1 MIFTATIIIV
11 VAAIFLIARRVDAR
25 LVLIVA
31 GVMLAGL
38 AGTPTRILDVFQNA
52 VGRGDIIG
60 PICTAM
66 GYAFVLR
73 HTGCDTQMVRLLIRP
88 VRDLSWALVPA
99 GVGIGFVT
107 NMAITSQTA
116 AAAAVGPILVPLML
130 AAGFTAPA
138 AGATLLIGCS
148 VGGNLFNPGEPDI
161 VAVKGA
167 TGVSIADVIASATVP
182 TLLAA
187 AVAICVLLLVLS
199 RRGML
204 PARRTSAEHLAETP
218 ITLHDAVRAV
228 LAPLPVILLLLL
240 QPRWNLVPALQ
251 QIWPNGI
258 AVSAIMLVCTA
269 LVMLFTA
276 GRTMRQTRDREPGGL
291 GRHVSQVTVEFFKGM
306 GHAFTSV
313 ISVIIAATCFLAG
326 LESVGAIRAF
336 TGLISSNPDAAHVMS
351 PIITGVLAVISGS
364 GTAPSVAFSQGVL
377 PALAV
382 GGQLSLAVMLGISG
396 AIGASLGRT
405 ASPVSAVM
413 HFTGSI
419 SGATI
424 PELLRLVWLPMVAAL
439 LSTILHGLVSS

>member
-1 MIFTATIIIV
+1 MITVATILIIG
-11 VAAIFLIARRVDAR
+11 ASIALIARRVDAR
-25 LVLIVA
+25 LVLIIA
-31 GVMLAGL
+31 GTLLASL
-38 AGTPTRILDVFQNA
+38 AGTPTRILDVFQTA

-99 GVGIGFVT
+99 GVIIGFIT

-116 AAAAVGPILVPLML
+116 AAAAVGPILLPLML
-130 AAGFTAPA
+130 AAGYTPA
-138 AGATLLIGCS
+138 SAGATLLIGCS

-167 TGVSIADVIASATVP
+167 TGVGIADVIASATAP

-187 AVAICVLLLVLS
+187 ALAIIALILVLS
-199 RRGML
+199 KRGLL
-204 PARRTSAEHLAETP
+204 PTQSGAARSADVP
-218 ITLHDAVRAV
+218 MTLHDVVRAL
-228 LAPLPVILLLLL
+228 LAPLPVMLLLVL
-240 QPRWNLVPALQ
+240 QPRWNLVPVLQ

-269 LVMLFTA
+269 LVMIFTA
-276 GRTMRQTRDREPGGL
+276 GRSRPL
-291 GRHVSQVTVEFFKGM
+291 ASHVNEITLEFFKGM
-306 GHAFTSV
+306 GHAFTAV

-336 TGLISSNPDAAHVMS
+336 TGLIASNTDLAAVLS
-351 PIITGVLAVISGS
+351 PVITWLLAMVSGS

-377 PALAV
+377 PALAE
-382 GGQLSLAVMLGISG
+382 GGQLTLAISLGVAG
-396 AIGASLGRT
+396 AIGASIGRT
-405 ASPVSAVM
+405 MSPVSAVM

-419 SGATI
+419 SGASI
-424 PELLRLVWLPMVAAL
+424 PDLLRLVWIPMVSAL
-439 LSTILHGLVSS
+439 LGTILYGLVFS